1 MVTEME
7 KTASSRKSKPIL
19 QKGRSSLSFDL
30 GLTKNAEN
38 NAQKIDEL
46 NSVRRR
52 KSESISSRIIDDY
65 LKEESKK
72 ELNKKE
78 FEEAYQKVYG
88 GNASPTTTTS
98 WLNDSNLVKWPCS
111 DYVEAARF
119 FL

>member
-7 KTASSRKSKPIL
+7 KTSPKNKPGFY
-19 QKGRSSLSFDL
+19 KGRSSRSFDL
-30 GLTKNAEN
+30 ESTKNTQN
-38 NAQKIDEL
+38 NGEKFVEL
-46 NSVRRR
+46 TTARRR
-52 KSESISSRIIDDY
+52 RSESISSRVIDDY

-88 GNASPTTTTS
+88 ANASPTTTTS
-98 WLNDSNLVKWPCS
+98 LLSDSNLVKWPCS
-111 DYVEAARF
+111 NYVEAARF